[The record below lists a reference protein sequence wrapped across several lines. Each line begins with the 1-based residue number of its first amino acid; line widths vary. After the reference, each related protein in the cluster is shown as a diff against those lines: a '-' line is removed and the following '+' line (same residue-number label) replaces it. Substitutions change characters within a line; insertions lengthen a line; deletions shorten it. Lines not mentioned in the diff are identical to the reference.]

1 MIYNNIFGEPFAVSK
16 ITMRSRTE
24 LVTHQLEGSE
34 FEDESDFED
43 SEEDWRP
50 AKGDQKTK
58 KIKTVGRGRKSA
70 GGSKNGSAKRG
81 RKSVKKSKKSS
92 DEDPSEDDGIS
103 EPEISPAKKSKKLA
117 NKPMNLDDSTTD
129 YSNASGAPQPT
140 ETVVF
145 KSEPNTSVFGSISQA
160 VASPTPKPQP
170 LQRKV
175 VTPVKS
181 FPDKCGFLN
190 LFIFKGDL
198 KDGIVN
204 NSQVCLWRRD
214 GSSLLQKYLRD
225 KTVDSEIPQFNSS
238 MVYSCW
244 EDKRA
249 NEYVEVKVRCLEQS
263 KQIRVELTDVD
274 ELEEKSKAEYENYVA
289 TYGAPVAWSGSAQ
302 QDDDDDDDCEEDD
315 IMDGAAGEEDGGEGE
330 EFDEDDETEEVAQE
344 E

>member
-1 MIYNNIFGEPFAVSK
+1 
-16 ITMRSRTE
+16 MRSRTE

-50 AKGDQKTK
+50 AKGDQKPK
-58 KIKTVGRGRKSA
+58 KMKAVGRGRKSA
-70 GGSKNGSAKRG
+70 GGSKNGSVKRG
-81 RKSVKKSKKSS
+81 RKPNKKLKKKSS
-92 DEDPSEDDGIS
+92 DEDPSEDGRLS
-103 EPEISPAKKSKKLA
+103 EQELSPAKKSRKNT
-117 NKPMNLDDSTTD
+117 NKSVNLEDSRD
-129 YSNASGAPQPT
+129 GYSNTSIAPQPT
-140 ETVVF
+140 ETVVL
-145 KSEPNTSVFGSISQA
+145 KAEPNTSVFGTQPHS
-160 VASPTPKPQP
+160 VAAATPKPQP

-181 FPDKCGFLN
+181 FPDKCGYLN

-204 NSQVCLWRRD
+204 NHQVCLWRRD

-225 KTVDSEIPQFNSS
+225 KTVESEIPQFNSS

-249 NEYVEVKVRCLEQS
+249 AEYLEVKVRCLEQS

-274 ELEEKSKAEYENYVA
+274 ELEAKSKEEYENYVA
-289 TYGAPVAWSGSAQ
+289 TYGAPEARSNSVQ
-302 QDDDDDDDCEEDD
+302 PDEDEDDDCEEDD
-315 IMDGAAGEEDGGEGE
+315 MMDGAAGEEDGGEGE
-330 EFDEDDETEEVAQE
+330 EFDEDDETEEIAQE